1 MKLLSRP
8 FRKPKHRP
16 VAPSLR
22 QQLAQ
27 QLPEASEARLDVI
40 EAVTPLTMTSP
51 ERIMA
56 LCDAVEHVSNQGI
69 AGDIVECG
77 VWKGGS
83 MAAVARTL
91 KSIGQCERDLWMYDT
106 FEGMSAPTEKDV
118 DFRGRAADRL
128 LDEADASRATEK
140 DSIWCRCGIDAVK
153 AAVLETGYAETKLRF
168 IKGKVEDTLLEN
180 APDQVAI
187 LRLDT
192 DWYES
197 TQIELEVLFPRL
209 VTGGVLIIDD
219 YGHWQG
225 CRRAVDEYFLANDVE
240 MFLHRVDYTG
250 RMGIK
255 TKGWSKS

>member
-1 MKLLSRP
+1 MKLLTRP
-8 FRKPKHRP
+8 FSKPKRPP

-22 QQLAQ
+22 EELAQ
-27 QLPEASEARLDVI
+27 KLPDASQQQLDVI

-51 ERIMA
+51 ERILA
-56 LCDAVEHVSNQGI
+56 LCDAVNHILKQQI
-69 AGDIVECG
+69 AGDVVECG

-91 KSIGQCERDLWMYDT
+91 IAIGETDRRLWMYDT

-118 DFRGRAADRL
+118 DFLGQAADRL
-128 LDEADASRATEK
+128 LNEADVAQATEK
-140 DSIWCRCGIDAVK
+140 ESIWCRCGIESVK
-153 AAVLETGYAETKLRF
+153 QSLLETGYDESKLRF
-168 IKGKVEDTLLEN
+168 VKGKVEDTLREET
-180 APDQVAI
+180 PDQIAI

-197 TQIELEVLFPRL
+197 TLVELEVLFPKL
-209 VTGGVLIIDD
+209 AIGGVLIVDD

-225 CRRAVDEYFLANDVE
+225 CRRAVDEYFANHGVN

-250 RMGIK
+250 RLGIK
-255 TKGWSKS
+255 TS